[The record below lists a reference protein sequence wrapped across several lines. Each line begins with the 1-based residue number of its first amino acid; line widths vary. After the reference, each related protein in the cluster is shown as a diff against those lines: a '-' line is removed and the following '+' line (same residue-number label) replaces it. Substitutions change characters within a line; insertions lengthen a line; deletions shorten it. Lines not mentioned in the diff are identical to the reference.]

1 MVDGKVLYGILGTTA
16 PVQALVGT
24 KIYPLL
30 APQGISQPF
39 IVFQTTQRT
48 PSDTKKNVSRLD
60 VYVLEL
66 SIVSNDYPNACAI
79 TAAVRTAL
87 DQYSG
92 TVNAVK
98 VDSIVYDSGTT
109 FYDEQSYLFV
119 INETYNMRVHL

>member
-1 MVDGKVLYGILGTTA
+1 MVDGKVLYGILGATA
-16 PVQALVGT
+16 PIQALVGT

-30 APQGISQPF
+30 APQGTSQPF

-66 SIVSNDYPNACAI
+66 SIVSNDYTNACAI
-79 TAAVRTAL
+79 TAAVRKAL

-109 FYDEQSYLFV
+109 FYDEQANVFV